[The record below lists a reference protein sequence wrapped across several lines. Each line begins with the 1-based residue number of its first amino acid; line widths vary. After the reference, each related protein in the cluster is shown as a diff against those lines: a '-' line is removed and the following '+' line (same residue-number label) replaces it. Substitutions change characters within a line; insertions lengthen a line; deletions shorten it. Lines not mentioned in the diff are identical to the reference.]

1 MQSSAYSQRPG
12 THSDLG
18 STTGEG
24 VLLDCLLL
32 TVFIEFLIPRYTL
45 KKQLILHDA
54 FFFFFPHIGLT
65 VTGKQTPTP
74 IYLSP
79 KALNARYHVS
89 FGTILQV
96 LDIVISA
103 LGSHEKLTHMTAPTW
118 HREDKIISVKDIIMR
133 ISTRHL

>member
-54 FFFFFPHIGLT
+54 FFFFFSTHRSHGYWEIDTNTNLFKSKGTKCKVSCFLWNNPLG
-65 VTGKQTPTP
+65 TGYCYFS
-74 IYLSP
+74 I
-79 KALNARYHVS
+79 
-89 FGTILQV
+89 
-96 LDIVISA
+96 
-103 LGSHEKLTHMTAPTW
+103 
-118 HREDKIISVKDIIMR
+118 R
-133 ISTRHL
+133 IS